1 MLRCE
6 PELAGCLHR
15 LGCVRAACWTPS
27 LLLACLA
34 RDGAHI
40 LLFSPSLGLQLAAAR
55 REPTPVSPVL
65 GGKKVLHPLQNIL
78 RTPNRLHLRAATLF
92 LLLNLIIFV
101 LDLLWSVLGLQL
113 RGAAWIRIRN
123 VLSTLGPSPSSGGD
137 WCYWR
142 ELGHPWAPP
151 PTHKAP
157 QLLRLGV
164 ATGWHLSMGRLV
176 CFDPSR
182 GAAESSG
189 HVFGCSPAT
198 LPV

>member
-1 MLRCE
+1 MCQS
-6 PELAGCLHR
+6 
-15 LGCVRAACWTPS
+15 S
-27 LLLACLA
+27 LLDTFPPAGLPGQGWGSHLALLSLA
-34 RDGAHI
+34 WSAARSGSQGAHPC
-40 LLFSPSLGLQLAAAR
+40 LTCGRGEKKSAASSVKYL
-55 REPTPVSPVL
+55 ENS
-65 GGKKVLHPLQNIL
+65 
-78 RTPNRLHLRAATLF
+78 RLHLRSATLF
-92 LLLNLIIFV
+92 ILLNLIIFV